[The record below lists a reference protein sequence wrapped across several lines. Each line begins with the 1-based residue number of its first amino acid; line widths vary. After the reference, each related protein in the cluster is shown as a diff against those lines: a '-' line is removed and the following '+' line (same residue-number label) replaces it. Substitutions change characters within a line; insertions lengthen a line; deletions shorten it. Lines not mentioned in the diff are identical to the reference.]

1 MKSDDV
7 LRVRKRDGQL
17 ILTIDPDVSGD
28 EVLQCV
34 IAETLALKPW
44 LGPSDED
51 LEKYEERREAVLAAR
66 YERRKHKRRAFH
78 KSVCPVVGCGRRK
91 RRSEDVC
98 YKHRKKPEPASNP
111 FVSLGD
117 L

>member
-1 MKSDDV
+1 MKSDDI
-7 LRVRKRDGQL
+7 LRSYKRGNV
-17 ILTIDPDVSGD
+17 TVVVVSPDVSG
-28 EVLQCV
+28 EEALACV
-34 IAETLALKPW
+34 IAETLTLKPW

-66 YERRKHKRRAFH
+66 YERRNSKRRAFH
-78 KSVCPVVGCGRRK
+78 KSICPVVGCGRRK

-98 YKHRKKPEPASNP
+98 YQHRKKPEAASNP
-111 FVSLGD
+111 FISLGD